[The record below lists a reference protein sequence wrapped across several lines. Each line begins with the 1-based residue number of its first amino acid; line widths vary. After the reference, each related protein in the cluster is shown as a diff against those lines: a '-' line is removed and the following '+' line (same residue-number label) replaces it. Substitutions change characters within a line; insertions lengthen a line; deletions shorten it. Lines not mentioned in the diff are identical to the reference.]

1 MVEVRAPLYNPDG
14 ESAGDVGLDGD
25 MFGVEPNLDVLHQV
39 VTAQLAA
46 ARAGTASTK
55 TRGEVRG
62 GGRKPW
68 RQKGLGRARHGSIRS
83 PQWVGGGV
91 AHGPK
96 PRDYTQ
102 RTPKKMKRLALRSA
116 LSARASEAAVKVV
129 EDIDWPDPKTKRAVQ
144 LLEDIGAGGKT
155 LLVLA
160 QLDGAA
166 ARSFRNLRDVR
177 LSAPGGLTPYDVL
190 WSDQVVFTVS
200 AARLVGGLAPDDSP
214 EADAAEAVIDDAAEA
229 DAAEA
234 VPDDPAETDSADG
247 AAPDDPAEVDS
258 AEAAVPEDDAEADSA
273 DGAAPDGPAEAE
285 PAEAADDSTETDEK
299 AEEAT

>member
-14 ESAGDVGLDGD
+14 EPSGAVGLDAD
-25 MFGVEPNLDVLHQV
+25 VFGVEPNLDVLHQV

-83 PQWVGGGV
+83 PQWVGGGA

-129 EDIDWPDPKTKRAVQ
+129 EDIDWPDPKTKRAAQ
-144 LLEDIGAGGKT
+144 LLEDMGAAGKT
-155 LLVLA
+155 LLVLSR
-160 QLDGAA
+160 LDGAA
-166 ARSFRNLRDVR
+166 AKSFRNLAEVR
-177 LSAPGGLTPYDVL
+177 LSAPGGLTAYDVL
-190 WSDQVVFTVS
+190 WSDQVVFTVG
-200 AARLVGGLAPDDSP
+200 AARAVGGVTADGPPD
-214 EADAAEAVIDDAAEA
+214 ADAAEAAVTDQAVEAES
-229 DAAEA
+229 A
-234 VPDDPAETDSADG
+234 VG
-247 AAPDDPAEVDS
+247 ARDE
-258 AEAAVPEDDAEADSA
+258 
-273 DGAAPDGPAEAE
+273 PAEAE
-285 PAEAADDSTETDEK
+285 PSVGAVFDDAAETDEK